1 MEFTKRNIITVIDP
15 YLEIHGG
22 ITIQALRK
30 KLDQVELLGATHI
43 EIDANEEYGSVC
55 IYSKATM
62 VREETDEE
70 FEKRKRET
78 IDHVKRSAEMHK
90 MQLANLEKQLKQ
102 WGEA

>member
-1 MEFTKRNIITVIDP
+1 MEFYKKNIITVIDH
-15 YLEIHGG
+15 YLEIAGG

-43 EIDANEEYGSVC
+43 EIDVEDNYGSVS
-55 IYSKATM
+55 IVSKATM

-70 FEKRKRET
+70 FEKRKRES
-78 IDHVKRSAEMHK
+78 IDHIKRSAEMYK
-90 MQLANLEKQLKQ
+90 MQLTNLEKQLKQ